1 MKYTLPFQDHL
12 AARIELSGGKGANL
26 ALLTQRGFPV
36 PPGFVITAQCY
47 RDFIASG
54 RDVLCNVASLPF
66 DNAARLRAESQTLR
80 AALRHLSLPAQA
92 LEDIRQELAQFP
104 PGQAFSV
111 RSSSTMEDLASAAFA
126 GQHETYLNCSGP
138 EFILE
143 KIKECFLSLWADRA
157 IAYRHQ
163 RALRSRAGRYGRRG
177 SADGTMRCGRRRL

>member
-1 MKYTLPFQDHL
+1 MKYTLPFQDPL

-36 PPGFVITAQCY
+36 PPGFVVTAQCY

-54 RDVLCNVASLPF
+54 RDVLRDIGKLSF
-66 DNAARLRAESQTLR
+66 DNAGQLRAESQTLR
-80 AALRHLSLPAQA
+80 AALRQLSLPAQA

-126 GQHETYLNCSGP
+126 GQHETYLNCTGP
-138 EFILE
+138 DFILE
-143 KIKECFLSLWADRA
+143 RIKELSL
-157 IAYRHQ
+157 IHI
-163 RALRSRAGRYGRRG
+163 
-177 SADGTMRCGRRRL
+177 